1 MDPFNPHVKIS
12 GGGNVVVFP
21 KQQPSH
27 VVVVAADV
35 VVVAVLVNGIL
46 FYFCFCVELFC
57 YVSALHD
64 VP

>member
-1 MDPFNPHVKIS
+1 M
-12 GGGNVVVFP
+12 VVFP

-27 VVVVAADV
+27 VVVAAADVV